1 MQQIRN
7 ILKKTLYVLDRPQK
21 TLCLFVF
28 FLTCIGAAFECLGV
42 SAIIP
47 LVSAVQ
53 DPALI
58 MNSAFFQS
66 HPTLAELTYNE
77 VIGGI
82 GAGIILLY
90 LIKNLYFIFMSWVR
104 VKFSGKIGREISVKM
119 FASYLSR
126 GYEFFLNINY
136 GQFCRGVSGD
146 AASVSSVIFSIFALV
161 SEALTIACI
170 CIFMFLTDWTIA
182 LVVLVLAIICVLL
195 IFFLFRRKMFAAGLK
210 SRKYSIKIDQ
220 ALAQS
225 FLGVKDVLLL
235 RKQRHFIGEYEK
247 NRIEVQKL
255 ECKQTVARESPS
267 YIIEGICVSG
277 LMLAVCIRIIIRG
290 TDPRFI
296 SVLAAFAVGA
306 FRVLPSLG
314 RISSSL
320 NTLTGLLPS
329 IDALYEHVL
338 QREAY
343 EKEHPEASFV
353 SSAPKLKWGIIS
365 KEAQYGDEDY
375 IAHGET
381 SCTQYED
388 KFKDSLELRNISFQY
403 SAELGYVLKNVNLTI
418 KKGQSIALIGAS
430 GAGKSTLADILLGLL
445 IPQEGGIYMDGTKIT
460 DIPELWAETIGYVP
474 QSVFLAD
481 ISIKENVAFGESAEQ
496 IDDDRVRE
504 ALERAELK
512 EFIDSLP
519 EGMETSVGDR
529 GVRLSGGQRQRI
541 AIARA
546 LYHRP
551 EILVLDE
558 ATSALD
564 NDTEAAIMS
573 AIDSL
578 QGEVTMIIVA
588 HRLTTVRN
596 CDIIYEVNDTGIKVR
611 DKKEVLSGIK

>member
-1 MQQIRN
+1 MQQIKAIFN
-7 ILKKTLYVLDRPQK
+7 KTLYVLDKPQK
-21 TLCLFVF
+21 ILCIFVF
-28 FLTCIGAAFECLGV
+28 FLTCIGAVFECLGIT
-42 SAIIP
+42 AIIP
-47 LVSAVQ
+47 LVSAIQ
-53 DPALI
+53 DPGLI
-58 MNSAFFQS
+58 MNSDYFRNHS
-66 HPTLAELTYNE
+66 WLLTLTYNE
-77 VIGGI
+77 VIGII
-82 GAGIILLY
+82 GGGVVLLY
-90 LIKNLYFIFMSWVR
+90 LFKNLYFIFLSWVR
-104 VKFSGKIGREISVKM
+104 VKFSEKIGREISVKM

-136 GQFCRGVSGD
+136 GQFCRGVAGD
-146 AASVSSVIFSIFALV
+146 TAAVSSVIFSLFALV
-161 SEALTIACI
+161 AEILTISCI
-170 CIFMFLTDWTIA
+170 CIFLLIADWTIA
-182 LVVLVLAIICVLL
+182 VVVLALAIICVLL
-195 IFFLFRRKMFAAGLK
+195 IFFLFRRKMFEAGTK
-210 SRKYSIKIDQ
+210 SRKFSIKIDQ

-247 NRIEVQKL
+247 NKIEVQKL
-255 ECKQTVARESPS
+255 ECRQTVARESPA

-277 LMLAVCIRIIIRG
+277 LMLAVCIRIIIKG
-290 TDPRFI
+290 TDPQFV

-320 NTLTGLLPS
+320 NTLTGLIPS
-329 IDALYEHVL
+329 INALYEHIL
-338 QREAY
+338 EREAY

-353 SSAPKLKWGIIS
+353 SGERKLKWGLIS
-365 KEAQYGDEDY
+365 REAQYSDAD
-375 IAHGET
+375 I
-381 SCTQYED
+381 SYEEKEPYAPGCD
-388 KFKDSLELRNISFQY
+388 KFKNALELRDISFCY
-403 SAELGYVLKNVNLTI
+403 SAELGYVLKNVNLKI
-418 KKGQSIALIGAS
+418 NKGQAVALIGAS
-430 GAGKSTLADILLGLL
+430 GAGKSTLADVLLGLL
-445 IPQEGGIYMDGTKIT
+445 IPQEGGIYMDGVRIT
-460 DIPELWAETIGYVP
+460 DIPEKWAETIGYVP

-481 ISIKENVAFGESAEQ
+481 ISIKENVAFGESEEK

-512 EFIDSLP
+512 EFVDSLP
-519 EGMETSVGDR
+519 EGMETFVGDR

-578 QGEVTMIIVA
+578 QGEVTMVIVA

-596 CDIIYEVNDTGIKVR
+596 CDVIYEVNDTGIRVR
-611 DKKEVLSGIK
+611 DKQEVLGGIK

>member
-1 MQQIRN
+1 MQQIKN
-7 ILKKTLYVLDRPQK
+7 ILKRTLYVLDKPQK
-21 TLCLFVF
+21 ILCIFVF
-28 FLTCIGAAFECLGV
+28 LLTCIGAAFECLGV

-58 MNSAFFQS
+58 MNSAFFKS
-66 HPTLAELTYNE
+66 HPSLSALTYNE
-77 VIGGI
+77 VIGII
-82 GAGIILLY
+82 GAGVILLY
-90 LIKNLYFIFMSWVR
+90 IAKNLYFIFMSWIR
-104 VKFSGKIGREISVKM
+104 VKFSGKIGREISVKL

-136 GQFCRGVSGD
+136 GQFCRGVVGD
-146 AASVSSVIFSIFALV
+146 TSAVSSVIFSIFSLV
-161 SEALTIACI
+161 AEILTIACI
-170 CIFMFLTDWTIA
+170 CIFMFFADWSIA
-182 LVVLVLAIICVLL
+182 LVVLVLAIVCVLL
-195 IFFLFRRKMFAAGLK
+195 IFFLFRKKMFEAGVEA
-210 SRKYSIKIDQ
+210 RKYSIKIDQ

-235 RKQRHFIGEYEK
+235 RKQKHFIGEYERNK
-247 NRIEVQKL
+247 IEVQKL
-255 ECKQTVARESPS
+255 ECKQTVAKESPS

-277 LMLAVCIRIIIRG
+277 LMLAVCVRIILKG
-290 TDPRFI
+290 TDPHFI
-296 SVLAAFAVGA
+296 AVLAAFAVGA

-314 RISSSL
+314 RISSAL

-343 EKEHPEASFV
+343 VREHPEASFI
-353 SSAPKLKWGIIS
+353 AADKKLKWEIIS
-365 KEAQYGDEDY
+365 KDAQYSNDDTL
-375 IAHGET
+375 GEGRE
-381 SCTQYED
+381 YAPNED
-388 KFKDSLELRNISFQY
+388 KFHTSLELRNISFRY
-403 SAELGYVLKNVNLTI
+403 SEELGYVLRNVNLTI
-418 KKGQSIALIGAS
+418 KKGQAIALIGTS

-445 IPQEGGIYMDGTKIT
+445 IPQEGGVYMDGDKIT
-460 DIPELWAETIGYVP
+460 DIPERWAATIGYVP

-481 ISIKENVAFGESAEQ
+481 ISIRENVAFGERVEN

-512 EFIDSLP
+512 EFIDTLP
-519 EGMETSVGDR
+519 DGMETAVGDR

-564 NDTEAAIMS
+564 NETETAIMS

-578 QGEVTMIIVA
+578 QGQVTMIIVA
-588 HRLTTVRN
+588 HRLTTVKN
-596 CDIIYEVNDTGIKVR
+596 CDVIYEVNQTGLHIR
-611 DKKEVLSGIK
+611 DKNEVLSEV

>member
-1 MQQIRN
+1 MQQIKN
-7 ILKKTLYVLDRPQK
+7 ILKRTLYVLDKPQK
-21 TLCLFVF
+21 ILCIFVF
-28 FLTCIGAAFECLGV
+28 LLTCIGAAFECLGV

-58 MNSAFFQS
+58 MNSAFFKS
-66 HPTLAELTYNE
+66 HPSLSALTYNE
-77 VIGGI
+77 VIGII
-82 GAGIILLY
+82 GTGVILLY
-90 LIKNLYFIFMSWVR
+90 IAKNLYFIFMSWIR
-104 VKFSGKIGREISVKM
+104 VKFSGKIGREISVKL

-136 GQFCRGVSGD
+136 GQFCRGVVGD
-146 AASVSSVIFSIFALV
+146 TSAVSSVIFSIFSLV
-161 SEALTIACI
+161 AEILTIACI
-170 CIFMFLTDWTIA
+170 CIFMFFADWSIA
-182 LVVLVLAIICVLL
+182 LVVLVLAIVCVLL
-195 IFFLFRRKMFAAGLK
+195 IFFLFRKKMFEAGVEA
-210 SRKYSIKIDQ
+210 RKYSIKIDQ

-235 RKQRHFIGEYEK
+235 RKQKHFIGEYERNK
-247 NRIEVQKL
+247 IEVQKL
-255 ECKQTVARESPS
+255 ECKQTVAKESPS

-277 LMLAVCIRIIIRG
+277 LMLAVCVRIILKG
-290 TDPRFI
+290 TDPHFI
-296 SVLAAFAVGA
+296 AVLAAFAVGA

-314 RISSSL
+314 RISSAL

-343 EKEHPEASFV
+343 VREHPEASFI
-353 SSAPKLKWGIIS
+353 AADKKLKWEIIS
-365 KEAQYGDEDY
+365 KDAQYSNDDTL
-375 IAHGET
+375 GEGRE
-381 SCTQYED
+381 YAPNED
-388 KFKDSLELRNISFQY
+388 KFHTSLELRNISFRY
-403 SAELGYVLKNVNLTI
+403 SEELGYVLRNVNLTI
-418 KKGQSIALIGAS
+418 KKGQAIALIGTS

-445 IPQEGGIYMDGTKIT
+445 IPQEGGVYMDGDKIT
-460 DIPELWAETIGYVP
+460 DIPERWAATIGYVP

-481 ISIKENVAFGESAEQ
+481 ISIRENVAFGERVEN

-512 EFIDSLP
+512 EFIDTLP
-519 EGMETSVGDR
+519 DGMETAVGDR

-564 NDTEAAIMS
+564 NETETAIMS

-578 QGEVTMIIVA
+578 QGQVTMIIVA
-588 HRLTTVRN
+588 HRLTTVKN
-596 CDIIYEVNDTGIKVR
+596 CDVIYEVNQTGLHIR
-611 DKKEVLSGIK
+611 DKNEVLSGV

>member
-1 MQQIRN
+1 MRQIRL
-7 ILKKTLYVLDRPQK
+7 ILSKTLYVLDKPQK
-21 TLCLFVF
+21 ILCVFVF
-28 FLTCIGAAFECLGV
+28 LLTCIGAAFECLGV

-53 DPALI
+53 DPGLI
-58 MNSAFFQS
+58 MDSAFFKS
-66 HPTLAELTYNE
+66 HPSLSSLTYNE
-77 VIGGI
+77 VIGII

-90 LIKNLYFIFMSWVR
+90 IAKNLYFIFMSWIR

-136 GQFCRGVSGD
+136 GQFCRGVVGD
-146 AASVSSVIFSIFALV
+146 TSAVSSVIFSIFSLV
-161 SEALTIACI
+161 AEILTIVCI
-170 CIFMFLTDWTIA
+170 CIFMFFADWSIA
-182 LVVLVLAIICVLL
+182 LVVLVLAIVCVLL
-195 IFFLFRRKMFAAGLK
+195 IFFLFRKKMFEAGVEA
-210 SRKYSIKIDQ
+210 RKYSIKIDQ

-235 RKQRHFIGEYEK
+235 RKQKHFIGEYERNK
-247 NRIEVQKL
+247 IEVQKL
-255 ECKQTVARESPS
+255 ECKQTVAKESPA

-277 LMLAVCIRIIIRG
+277 LMMAVCVRIIFRG
-290 TDPRFI
+290 TDPHFI
-296 SVLAAFAVGA
+296 AVLAAFAVGA

-314 RISSSL
+314 RISSAL

-329 IDALYEHVL
+329 IDALCEHVL

-343 EKEHPEASFV
+343 VREHPEASFV
-353 SSAPKLKWGIIS
+353 AADKKLKWGLIS
-365 KEAQYGDEDY
+365 RDAQYSNNDALREERKY
-375 IAHGET
+375 T
-381 SCTQYED
+381 PNED
-388 KFKDSLELRNISFQY
+388 KFHASLELRNISFRY
-403 SAELGYVLKNVNLTI
+403 SEELGYVLRNVNLTI
-418 KKGQSIALIGAS
+418 KKGQAIALIGTS

-445 IPQEGGIYMDGTKIT
+445 IPQEGGVYMDGDKIT
-460 DIPELWAETIGYVP
+460 DIPERWAATIGYVP

-481 ISIKENVAFGESAEQ
+481 ISIRENVAFGERVEN

-512 EFIDSLP
+512 EFIDTLP
-519 EGMETSVGDR
+519 EGMETAVGDR

-564 NDTEAAIMS
+564 NETETAIMS

-578 QGEVTMIIVA
+578 QGQVTMIIVA

-596 CDIIYEVNDTGIKVR
+596 CDVIYEVNQTGLHIR
-611 DKKEVLSGIK
+611 DKNEVLSEV

>member
-21 TLCLFVF
+21 ILCVFVF

-42 SAIIP
+42 STIIP
-47 LVSAVQ
+47 LVTAIQ
-53 DPALI
+53 DPGLI
-58 MNSAFFQS
+58 MDSTFFKA
-66 HPTLAELTYNE
+66 HPSLSRLTYNE
-77 VIGGI
+77 VIGII
-82 GAGIILLY
+82 GGGVILLY
-90 LIKNLYFIFMSWVR
+90 VIKNLYFIFMSWVR

-161 SEALTIACI
+161 SDTLTIACI

-182 LVVLVLAIICVLL
+182 LVVLVLAIVCVLL

-290 TDPRFI
+290 TDPHFI

-365 KEAQYGDEDY
+365 KEAQYGDENY
-375 IAHGET
+375 IPHGEA
-381 SCTQYED
+381 SCMQYED
-388 KFKDSLELRNISFQY
+388 KFKDSLELKNISFQY

-481 ISIKENVAFGESAEQ
+481 ISIRENVAFGENAEQ

-512 EFIDSLP
+512 AFIDSLP

-564 NDTEAAIMS
+564 SDTEAAIMS

-588 HRLTTVRN
+588 HRLTTVKN
-596 CDIIYEVNDTGIKVR
+596 CDIIYEVNDTEIKVR

>member
-1 MQQIRN
+1 MKQIKV
-7 ILKKTLYVLDRPQK
+7 ILEKTLYVLNRPQK
-21 TLCLFVF
+21 ILCICVF
-28 FLTCIGAAFECLGV
+28 FMTCVGAMFECLGV

-47 LVSAVQ
+47 LVSAIQ
-53 DPALI
+53 DPGLI
-58 MNSAFFQS
+58 MDSDFFRS
-66 HPTLAELTYNE
+66 HSFLSSLTYNE
-77 VIGGI
+77 VIGII
-82 GAGIILLY
+82 GGGVILLY
-90 LIKNLYFIFMSWVR
+90 LIKNLYFICMSWIR

-136 GQFCRGVSGD
+136 GQFCRGVAGD
-146 AASVSSVIFSIFALV
+146 TAAVSSVIFSLFALV
-161 SEALTIACI
+161 AETLTISCI
-170 CIFMFLTDWTIA
+170 CIFLFLTDWTIA
-182 LVVLVLAIICVLL
+182 LVVLALAIVCVLL
-195 IFFLFRRKMFAAGLK
+195 IFFLFRRKMFEAGTK
-210 SRKYSIKIDQ
+210 ARKFSIKIDQ

-247 NRIEVQKL
+247 NKIEVQKL
-255 ECKQTVARESPS
+255 ECRQTVARESPA
-267 YIIEGICVSG
+267 YIIEGICVAG
-277 LMLAVCIRIIIRG
+277 LMLAVCVRIILKG
-290 TDPRFI
+290 TDPQFVA
-296 SVLAAFAVGA
+296 VLAAFAVGA

-329 IDALYEHVL
+329 IDALYEHIL

-343 EKEHPEASFV
+343 AKEHPEASFV
-353 SSAPKLKWGIIS
+353 VNEKNLKWGLIS
-365 KEAQYGDEDY
+365 TEAQYSDVDNPQEERKTVVSNG
-375 IAHGET
+375 
-381 SCTQYED
+381 D
-388 KFKDSLELRNISFQY
+388 KFKNTLELRNISFRY

-418 KKGQSIALIGAS
+418 KKGQSIALIGSS
-430 GAGKSTLADILLGLL
+430 GAGKSTLADVLLGLL
-445 IPQEGGIYMDGTKIT
+445 IPQEGGIYMDGDKIT
-460 DIPELWAETIGYVP
+460 DIPERWSETIGYVP

-481 ISIKENVAFGESAEQ
+481 ISIKENVAFGESVEK

-512 EFIDSLP
+512 EFVDSLP

-564 NDTEAAIMS
+564 SDTEAAIMS

-578 QGEVTMIIVA
+578 QGEVTMVIVA
-588 HRLTTVRN
+588 HRLTTVKN
-596 CDIIYEVNDTGIKVR
+596 CDVIYEVNDTGIKVR

>member
-1 MQQIRN
+1 MQQINN
-7 ILKKTLYVLDRPQK
+7 ILKKTLYVLDKPQK
-21 TLCLFVF
+21 ILCVFVF
-28 FLTCIGAAFECLGV
+28 LLTCIGAAFECLGV

-53 DPALI
+53 DPGLI
-58 MNSAFFQS
+58 MDSAFFKS
-66 HPTLAELTYNE
+66 HPSLLSLTYNQ
-77 VIGGI
+77 VIGII
-82 GAGIILLY
+82 GAGVILLY
-90 LIKNLYFIFMSWVR
+90 IAKNLYFIFMSWIR

-136 GQFCRGVSGD
+136 GQFCRGVVGD
-146 AASVSSVIFSIFALV
+146 ASAVSSVIFSIFSLV
-161 SEALTIACI
+161 SEILTIACI
-170 CIFMFLTDWTIA
+170 CIFMLFADWSIA
-182 LVVLVLAIICVLL
+182 LVVLILAIICVLL
-195 IFFLFRRKMFAAGLK
+195 IFFLFRKKMFEVGVE

-235 RKQRHFIGEYEK
+235 RKQKHFIGEYERNK
-247 NRIEVQKL
+247 IEVQKL
-255 ECKQTVARESPS
+255 ECKQTVAKESPA

-277 LMLAVCIRIIIRG
+277 LMLAVCVRIILRG
-290 TDPRFI
+290 TDPHFI
-296 SVLAAFAVGA
+296 AVLAAFAVGA

-314 RISSSL
+314 RISSAL

-338 QREAY
+338 QREEY
-343 EKEHPEASFV
+343 VREHPEASFIV
-353 SSAPKLKWGIIS
+353 ADKKLKWGLIS
-365 KEAQYGDEDY
+365 RGAQYSNDDAFREEGK
-375 IAHGET
+375 HVPN
-381 SCTQYED
+381 ED
-388 KFKDSLELRNISFQY
+388 KFHTSLELRNISFKY
-403 SAELGYVLKNVNLTI
+403 SEELGYVLRNVNLTI
-418 KKGQSIALIGAS
+418 KKGQAIALIGTS

-445 IPQEGGIYMDGTKIT
+445 IPQEGGVYMDGDKIT
-460 DIPELWAETIGYVP
+460 NIPERWAATIGYVP

-481 ISIKENVAFGESAEQ
+481 ISIRENVAFGERVEN

-519 EGMETSVGDR
+519 EGMETAVGDR

-564 NDTEAAIMS
+564 NETETAIMS

-578 QGEVTMIIVA
+578 QGQVTMIIVA

-596 CDIIYEVNDTGIKVR
+596 CDVIYEVNQTGLTVR
-611 DKKEVLSGIK
+611 DKNEVLNGV

>member
-1 MQQIRN
+1 MRQIRL
-7 ILKKTLYVLDRPQK
+7 ILSKTLYVLDKPQK
-21 TLCLFVF
+21 ILCVFVF
-28 FLTCIGAAFECLGV
+28 MLTCIGAAFECLGV

-58 MNSAFFQS
+58 MDSVFFKS
-66 HPTLAELTYNE
+66 HPSLSSLTYNE
-77 VIGGI
+77 VIGII
-82 GAGIILLY
+82 GAGVILLY
-90 LIKNLYFIFMSWVR
+90 IAKNLYFIFMSWIR

-136 GQFCRGVSGD
+136 GQFCRGVVGD
-146 AASVSSVIFSIFALV
+146 TSAVSSVIFSIFSLV
-161 SEALTIACI
+161 AEILTIACI
-170 CIFMFLTDWTIA
+170 CIFMFFADWSIA
-182 LVVLVLAIICVLL
+182 LVVLVLAVVCVLL
-195 IFFLFRRKMFAAGLK
+195 IFFLFRKKMFEAGVEA
-210 SRKYSIKIDQ
+210 RKYSIKIDQ

-235 RKQRHFIGEYEK
+235 RKQKHFIGEYERNK
-247 NRIEVQKL
+247 IEVQKL

-277 LMLAVCIRIIIRG
+277 LMLAVCVRIILRG
-290 TDPRFI
+290 TDPHFI
-296 SVLAAFAVGA
+296 AVLAAFAVGA

-314 RISSSL
+314 RISSAL

-343 EKEHPEASFV
+343 VREHPEASFV
-353 SSAPKLKWGIIS
+353 AADKKLKWGLIS
-365 KEAQYGDEDY
+365 RDAQYSNDDALREERKY
-375 IAHGET
+375 APN
-381 SCTQYED
+381 ED
-388 KFKDSLELRNISFQY
+388 KFHTSLELRNISFRY
-403 SAELGYVLKNVNLTI
+403 SEELGYVLKNVNLTI
-418 KKGQSIALIGAS
+418 KKGQAIALIGTS

-445 IPQEGGIYMDGTKIT
+445 IPQEGGVYMDGDKIT
-460 DIPELWAETIGYVP
+460 DIPERWAATIGYVP

-481 ISIKENVAFGESAEQ
+481 ISIRENVAFGERVEN

-512 EFIDSLP
+512 EFIDTLP
-519 EGMETSVGDR
+519 EGMETAVGDR

-564 NDTEAAIMS
+564 NETETAIMS

-578 QGEVTMIIVA
+578 QGQVTMIIVA

-596 CDIIYEVNDTGIKVR
+596 CDVIYEVNQTGLTVR
-611 DKKEVLSGIK
+611 DKNEVLNGV

>member
-1 MQQIRN
+1 MQQIKN
-7 ILKKTLYVLDRPQK
+7 ILKRTLYVLDKPQK
-21 TLCLFVF
+21 ILCIFVF
-28 FLTCIGAAFECLGV
+28 LLTCIGAAFECLGV

-58 MNSAFFQS
+58 MNSAFFKS
-66 HPTLAELTYNE
+66 HPSLSALTYNE
-77 VIGGI
+77 VIGII
-82 GAGIILLY
+82 GAGVILLY
-90 LIKNLYFIFMSWVR
+90 IAKNLYFIFMSWIR

-136 GQFCRGVSGD
+136 GQFCRGVVGD
-146 AASVSSVIFSIFALV
+146 TSAVSSVIFSIFSLV
-161 SEALTIACI
+161 AEILTIACI
-170 CIFMFLTDWTIA
+170 CIFMFFADWSIA
-182 LVVLVLAIICVLL
+182 LVVLVLAIVCVLL
-195 IFFLFRRKMFAAGLK
+195 IFFLFRKKMFEAGVEA
-210 SRKYSIKIDQ
+210 RKYSIKIDQ

-235 RKQRHFIGEYEK
+235 RKQKHFIGEYERNK
-247 NRIEVQKL
+247 IEVQKL
-255 ECKQTVARESPS
+255 ECKQTVAKESPA

-277 LMLAVCIRIIIRG
+277 LMMAVCVRIIFRG
-290 TDPRFI
+290 TDPHFI
-296 SVLAAFAVGA
+296 AVLAAFAVGA

-314 RISSSL
+314 RISSAL

-329 IDALYEHVL
+329 IDALCEHVL

-343 EKEHPEASFV
+343 VREHPEASFV
-353 SSAPKLKWGIIS
+353 AADKKLKWGLIS
-365 KEAQYGDEDY
+365 RDAQYSNNDALREERKY
-375 IAHGET
+375 T
-381 SCTQYED
+381 PNED
-388 KFKDSLELRNISFQY
+388 KFHASLELRNISFRY
-403 SAELGYVLKNVNLTI
+403 SEELGYVLRNVNLTI
-418 KKGQSIALIGAS
+418 KKGQAIALIGTS

-445 IPQEGGIYMDGTKIT
+445 IPQEGGVYMDGDKIT
-460 DIPELWAETIGYVP
+460 DIPERWAATIGYVP

-481 ISIKENVAFGESAEQ
+481 ISIRENVAFGERVEN

-512 EFIDSLP
+512 EFIDTLP
-519 EGMETSVGDR
+519 EGMETAVGDR

-564 NDTEAAIMS
+564 NETETAIMS

-578 QGEVTMIIVA
+578 QGQVTMIIVA

-596 CDIIYEVNDTGIKVR
+596 CDVIYEVNQTGLHIR
-611 DKKEVLSGIK
+611 DKNEVLSEV

>member
-1 MQQIRN
+1 MQQIKN
-7 ILKKTLYVLDRPQK
+7 ILKRTLYVLDKPQK
-21 TLCLFVF
+21 ILSIFVF
-28 FLTCIGAAFECLGV
+28 LLTCIGAAFECLGV

-58 MNSAFFQS
+58 MNSAFFKS
-66 HPTLAELTYNE
+66 HPSLSALTYNE
-77 VIGGI
+77 VIGII
-82 GAGIILLY
+82 GAGVILLY
-90 LIKNLYFIFMSWVR
+90 IAKNLYFIFMSWIR
-104 VKFSGKIGREISVKM
+104 VKFSGKIGREISVKL

-136 GQFCRGVSGD
+136 GQFCRGVVGD
-146 AASVSSVIFSIFALV
+146 TSAVSSVIFSIFSLV
-161 SEALTIACI
+161 AEILTIACI
-170 CIFMFLTDWTIA
+170 CIFMFFADWSIA
-182 LVVLVLAIICVLL
+182 LVVLVLAIVCVLL
-195 IFFLFRRKMFAAGLK
+195 IFFLFRKKMFEAGVEA
-210 SRKYSIKIDQ
+210 RKYSIKIDQ

-235 RKQRHFIGEYEK
+235 RKQKHFIGEYERNK
-247 NRIEVQKL
+247 IEVQKL
-255 ECKQTVARESPS
+255 ECKQTVAKESPS

-277 LMLAVCIRIIIRG
+277 LMLAVCVRIILKG
-290 TDPRFI
+290 TDPHFI
-296 SVLAAFAVGA
+296 AVLAAFAVGA

-314 RISSSL
+314 RISSAL

-343 EKEHPEASFV
+343 VREHPEASFI
-353 SSAPKLKWGIIS
+353 AADKKLKWEIIS
-365 KEAQYGDEDY
+365 KDAQYSNDDTL
-375 IAHGET
+375 GEGRE
-381 SCTQYED
+381 YAPNED
-388 KFKDSLELRNISFQY
+388 KFHTSLELRNISFRY
-403 SAELGYVLKNVNLTI
+403 SEELGYVLRNVNLTI
-418 KKGQSIALIGAS
+418 KKGQAIALIGTS

-445 IPQEGGIYMDGTKIT
+445 IPQEGGVYMDGDKIT
-460 DIPELWAETIGYVP
+460 DIPERWAATIGYVP

-481 ISIKENVAFGESAEQ
+481 ISIRENVAFGERVEN

-512 EFIDSLP
+512 EFIDTLP
-519 EGMETSVGDR
+519 DGMETAVGDR

-564 NDTEAAIMS
+564 NETETAIMS

-578 QGEVTMIIVA
+578 QGQVTMIIVA
-588 HRLTTVRN
+588 HRLTTVKN
-596 CDIIYEVNDTGIKVR
+596 CDVIYEVNQTGLHIR
-611 DKKEVLSGIK
+611 DKNEVLSGV

>member
-1 MQQIRN
+1 MQQIKN
-7 ILKKTLYVLDRPQK
+7 ILKRTLYVLDKPQK
-21 TLCLFVF
+21 ILCIFVF
-28 FLTCIGAAFECLGV
+28 LLTCTGAAFECLGV

-47 LVSAVQ
+47 IVSAVQ

-58 MNSAFFQS
+58 MNSAFFKS
-66 HPTLAELTYNE
+66 HPSLSALTYNE
-77 VIGGI
+77 VIGII
-82 GAGIILLY
+82 GAGVILLY
-90 LIKNLYFIFMSWVR
+90 IAKNLYFIFMSWIR
-104 VKFSGKIGREISVKM
+104 VKFSGKIGREISVKL

-136 GQFCRGVSGD
+136 GQFCRGVVGD
-146 AASVSSVIFSIFALV
+146 TSAVSSVIFSIFSLV
-161 SEALTIACI
+161 AEILTIACI
-170 CIFMFLTDWTIA
+170 CIFMFFADWSIA
-182 LVVLVLAIICVLL
+182 LVVLVLAIVCVLL
-195 IFFLFRRKMFAAGLK
+195 IFFLFRKKMFEAGVEA
-210 SRKYSIKIDQ
+210 RKYSIKIDQ

-235 RKQRHFIGEYEK
+235 RKQKHFIGEYERNK
-247 NRIEVQKL
+247 IEVQKL
-255 ECKQTVARESPS
+255 ECKQTVAKESPS

-277 LMLAVCIRIIIRG
+277 LMLAVCVRIILKG
-290 TDPRFI
+290 TDPHFI
-296 SVLAAFAVGA
+296 AVLAAFAVGA

-314 RISSSL
+314 RISSAL

-343 EKEHPEASFV
+343 VREHPEASFI
-353 SSAPKLKWGIIS
+353 AADKKLKWEIIS
-365 KEAQYGDEDY
+365 KDAQYSNDDTL
-375 IAHGET
+375 GEGRE
-381 SCTQYED
+381 YAPNED
-388 KFKDSLELRNISFQY
+388 KFHTSLELRNISFRY
-403 SAELGYVLKNVNLTI
+403 SEELGYVLRNVNLTI
-418 KKGQSIALIGAS
+418 KKGQAIALIGTS

-445 IPQEGGIYMDGTKIT
+445 IPQEGGVYMDGDKIT
-460 DIPELWAETIGYVP
+460 DIPERWAATIGYVP

-481 ISIKENVAFGESAEQ
+481 ISIRENVAFGERVEN

-512 EFIDSLP
+512 EFIDTLP
-519 EGMETSVGDR
+519 DGMETAVGDR

-564 NDTEAAIMS
+564 NETETAIMS

-578 QGEVTMIIVA
+578 QGQVTMIIVA
-588 HRLTTVRN
+588 HRLTTVKN
-596 CDIIYEVNDTGIKVR
+596 CDVIYEVNQTGLHIR
-611 DKKEVLSGIK
+611 DKNEVLSGV

>member
-1 MQQIRN
+1 MQQIKN
-7 ILKKTLYVLDRPQK
+7 ILKRTLYVLDKPQK
-21 TLCLFVF
+21 ILCIFVF
-28 FLTCIGAAFECLGV
+28 LLTCIGAAFECLGV

-58 MNSAFFQS
+58 MNSAFFKS
-66 HPTLAELTYNE
+66 HPSLSALTYNE
-77 VIGGI
+77 VIGII
-82 GAGIILLY
+82 GAGVILLY
-90 LIKNLYFIFMSWVR
+90 IAKNLYFIFMSWIR
-104 VKFSGKIGREISVKM
+104 VKFSGKIGREISVKL

-136 GQFCRGVSGD
+136 GQFCRGVVGD
-146 AASVSSVIFSIFALV
+146 TSAVSSVIFSILSLV
-161 SEALTIACI
+161 AEILTIACI
-170 CIFMFLTDWTIA
+170 CIFMFFADWSIA
-182 LVVLVLAIICVLL
+182 LVVLVLAIVCVLL
-195 IFFLFRRKMFAAGLK
+195 IFFLFRKKMFEAGVEA
-210 SRKYSIKIDQ
+210 RKYSIKIDQ

-235 RKQRHFIGEYEK
+235 RKQKHFIGEYERNK
-247 NRIEVQKL
+247 IEVQKL
-255 ECKQTVARESPS
+255 ECKQTVAKESPS

-277 LMLAVCIRIIIRG
+277 LMLAVCVRIILKG
-290 TDPRFI
+290 TDPHFI
-296 SVLAAFAVGA
+296 AVLAAFAVGA

-314 RISSSL
+314 RISSAL

-343 EKEHPEASFV
+343 VREHPEASFI
-353 SSAPKLKWGIIS
+353 AADKKLKWEIIS
-365 KEAQYGDEDY
+365 KDAQYSNDDTL
-375 IAHGET
+375 GEGRE
-381 SCTQYED
+381 YAPNED
-388 KFKDSLELRNISFQY
+388 KFHTSLELRNISFRY
-403 SAELGYVLKNVNLTI
+403 SEELGYVLRNVNLTI
-418 KKGQSIALIGAS
+418 KKGQAIALIGTS

-445 IPQEGGIYMDGTKIT
+445 IPQEGGVYMDGDKIT
-460 DIPELWAETIGYVP
+460 DIPERWAATIGYVP

-481 ISIKENVAFGESAEQ
+481 ISIRENVAFGERVEN

-512 EFIDSLP
+512 EFIDTLP
-519 EGMETSVGDR
+519 DGMETAVGDR

-564 NDTEAAIMS
+564 NETETAIMS

-578 QGEVTMIIVA
+578 QGQVTMIIVA
-588 HRLTTVRN
+588 HRLTTVKN
-596 CDIIYEVNDTGIKVR
+596 CDVIYEVNQTGLHIR
-611 DKKEVLSGIK
+611 DKNEVLSGV

>member
-1 MQQIRN
+1 MQQIKN
-7 ILKKTLYVLDRPQK
+7 ILKRTLYVLDKPQK
-21 TLCLFVF
+21 ILCIFVF
-28 FLTCIGAAFECLGV
+28 LLTCIGAAFECLGV

-58 MNSAFFQS
+58 MNSAFFKS
-66 HPTLAELTYNE
+66 HPSLSALTYNE
-77 VIGGI
+77 VIGII
-82 GAGIILLY
+82 GAGVILLY
-90 LIKNLYFIFMSWVR
+90 IAKNLYFIFMSWIR
-104 VKFSGKIGREISVKM
+104 VKFSGKIGREISVKL

-136 GQFCRGVSGD
+136 GQFCRGVVGD
-146 AASVSSVIFSIFALV
+146 TSAVSSVIFSIFSLV
-161 SEALTIACI
+161 AEILTIACI
-170 CIFMFLTDWTIA
+170 CIFMFFADWSIA
-182 LVVLVLAIICVLL
+182 LVVLVLAIVCVLL
-195 IFFLFRRKMFAAGLK
+195 IFFLFRKKMFEAGVEA
-210 SRKYSIKIDQ
+210 RKYSIKIDQ

-235 RKQRHFIGEYEK
+235 RKQKHFIGEYERNK
-247 NRIEVQKL
+247 IEVQKL
-255 ECKQTVARESPS
+255 ECKQTVAKESPS

-277 LMLAVCIRIIIRG
+277 LMLAVCVRIILKG
-290 TDPRFI
+290 TDPHFI
-296 SVLAAFAVGA
+296 AVLAAFAVGA

-314 RISSSL
+314 RISSAL

-343 EKEHPEASFV
+343 VREHPEASFI
-353 SSAPKLKWGIIS
+353 AADKKLKWEIIS
-365 KEAQYGDEDY
+365 KDAQYSNDDTL
-375 IAHGET
+375 GEGRE
-381 SCTQYED
+381 YAPNED
-388 KFKDSLELRNISFQY
+388 KFHASLELRNISFRY
-403 SAELGYVLKNVNLTI
+403 SEELGYVLRNVNLTI
-418 KKGQSIALIGAS
+418 KKGQAIALIGTS

-445 IPQEGGIYMDGTKIT
+445 IPQEGGVYMDGDKIT
-460 DIPELWAETIGYVP
+460 DIPERWAATIGYVP

-481 ISIKENVAFGESAEQ
+481 ISIRENVAFGERVEN

-512 EFIDSLP
+512 EFIDTLP
-519 EGMETSVGDR
+519 EGMETAVGDR

-564 NDTEAAIMS
+564 NETETAIMS

-578 QGEVTMIIVA
+578 QGQVTMIIVA

-596 CDIIYEVNDTGIKVR
+596 CDVIYEVNQTGLHIR
-611 DKKEVLSGIK
+611 DKNEVLSEV

>member
-1 MQQIRN
+1 MQQIKN
-7 ILKKTLYVLDRPQK
+7 ILKRTLYVLDKPQK
-21 TLCLFVF
+21 ILCIFVF
-28 FLTCIGAAFECLGV
+28 LLTCIGAAFECLGV

-58 MNSAFFQS
+58 MNSAFFKS
-66 HPTLAELTYNE
+66 HPSLSALTYNE
-77 VIGGI
+77 VIGII
-82 GAGIILLY
+82 GAGVILLY
-90 LIKNLYFIFMSWVR
+90 IAKNLYFIFMSWIR
-104 VKFSGKIGREISVKM
+104 VKFSGKIGREISVKL

-136 GQFCRGVSGD
+136 GQFCRGVVGD
-146 AASVSSVIFSIFALV
+146 TSAVSSVIFSIFSLV
-161 SEALTIACI
+161 AEILTIACI
-170 CIFMFLTDWTIA
+170 CIFMFFADWSIA
-182 LVVLVLAIICVLL
+182 LVVLVLAIVCVLL
-195 IFFLFRRKMFAAGLK
+195 IFFLFRKKMFEAGVEA
-210 SRKYSIKIDQ
+210 RKYSIKIDQ

-235 RKQRHFIGEYEK
+235 RKQKHFIGEYERNK
-247 NRIEVQKL
+247 IEVQKL
-255 ECKQTVARESPS
+255 ECKQTVAKESPS

-277 LMLAVCIRIIIRG
+277 LMLAVCVRIILKG
-290 TDPRFI
+290 TDPHFI
-296 SVLAAFAVGA
+296 AVLAAFAVGA

-314 RISSSL
+314 RISSAL

-329 IDALYEHVL
+329 IDALCEHVL

-343 EKEHPEASFV
+343 VREHPEASFV
-353 SSAPKLKWGIIS
+353 AADKKLKWGLIS
-365 KEAQYGDEDY
+365 RDAQYSNNDALREERKY
-375 IAHGET
+375 T
-381 SCTQYED
+381 PNED
-388 KFKDSLELRNISFQY
+388 KFHASLELRNISFRY
-403 SAELGYVLKNVNLTI
+403 SEELGYVLRNVNLTI
-418 KKGQSIALIGAS
+418 KKGQAIALIGTS

-445 IPQEGGIYMDGTKIT
+445 IPQEGGVYMDGDKIT
-460 DIPELWAETIGYVP
+460 DIPERWAATIGYVP

-481 ISIKENVAFGESAEQ
+481 ISIRENVAFGERVEN

-512 EFIDSLP
+512 EFIDTLP
-519 EGMETSVGDR
+519 EGMETAVGDR

-564 NDTEAAIMS
+564 NETETAIMS

-578 QGEVTMIIVA
+578 QGQVTMIIVA

-596 CDIIYEVNDTGIKVR
+596 CDVIYEVNQTGLHIR
-611 DKKEVLSGIK
+611 DKNEVLSEV

>member
-1 MQQIRN
+1 MQQIKA
-7 ILKKTLYVLDRPQK
+7 ILKKTLYVLDKPQK
-21 TLCLFVF
+21 VLCFFVF
-28 FLTCIGAAFECLGV
+28 ILTCAGAAFECLGV

-47 LVSAVQ
+47 LVSAIQ
-53 DPALI
+53 DPGLI
-58 MNSAFFQS
+58 MDSDFFKN
-66 HPTLAELTYNE
+66 HPSLMALTYNE
-77 VIGGI
+77 VIGII
-82 GAGIILLY
+82 GGGVILLY
-90 LIKNLYFIFMSWVR
+90 VIKNLYFIFMSWIR

-146 AASVSSVIFSIFALV
+146 AAAVSTVIFSLFALV
-161 SEALTIACI
+161 AETLTISCI
-170 CIFMFLTDWTIA
+170 CIFMFFADWTIA
-182 LVVLVLAIICVLL
+182 LVVLALAIVCVLL
-195 IFFLFRRKMFAAGLK
+195 IFFLFRRRMFEAGAK
-210 SRKYSIKIDQ
+210 ARKYSIKIDQ

-255 ECKQTVARESPS
+255 ECRQTVAKESPA

-277 LMLAVCIRIIIRG
+277 LMFAVCARIIIRG
-290 TDPRFI
+290 TDPQFI
-296 SVLAAFAVGA
+296 AVLAAFAVGA

-329 IDALYEHVL
+329 INALYEHML

-343 EKEHPEASFV
+343 AKEHPEASFV
-353 SSAPKLKWGIIS
+353 ASAKKLKWGLIS
-365 KEAQYGDEDY
+365 KEAQYSDIDVSREEKVLT
-375 IAHGET
+375 AQEGE
-381 SCTQYED
+381 
-388 KFKDSLELRNISFQY
+388 KFHNVLELKNISFRY
-403 SAELGYVLKNVNLTI
+403 NAELGYVLKNVNLTI

-445 IPQEGGIYMDGTKIT
+445 IPQEGTIFMDGVKIT
-460 DIPELWAETIGYVP
+460 DIPERWAETIGYVP

-481 ISIKENVAFGESAEQ
+481 ISIKENVAFGESKEQ
-496 IDDDRVRE
+496 IDDDRVKE

-588 HRLTTVRN
+588 HRLTTVKN
-596 CDIIYEVNDTGIKVR
+596 CDVIYEVNDMGIIVR
-611 DKKEVLSGIK
+611 DKKEVLAGIK

>member
-1 MQQIRN
+1 MQQIKN
-7 ILKKTLYVLDRPQK
+7 ILKRTLYVLDKPQK
-21 TLCLFVF
+21 ILCIFVF
-28 FLTCIGAAFECLGV
+28 LLTCIGAAFECLGV

-58 MNSAFFQS
+58 MNSAFFKS
-66 HPTLAELTYNE
+66 HPSLSALTYNE
-77 VIGGI
+77 VIGII
-82 GAGIILLY
+82 GAGVILLY
-90 LIKNLYFIFMSWVR
+90 IAKNLYFIFMSWIR
-104 VKFSGKIGREISVKM
+104 VKFSGKIGREISVKL

-136 GQFCRGVSGD
+136 GQFCRGVVGD
-146 AASVSSVIFSIFALV
+146 TSAVSSVIFSIFSLV
-161 SEALTIACI
+161 AEILTIACI
-170 CIFMFLTDWTIA
+170 CIFMFFADWSIA
-182 LVVLVLAIICVLL
+182 LVVLVLAIVCVLL
-195 IFFLFRRKMFAAGLK
+195 IFFLFRKKMFEAGVEA
-210 SRKYSIKIDQ
+210 RKYSIKIDQ

-235 RKQRHFIGEYEK
+235 RKQKHFIGEYERNK
-247 NRIEVQKL
+247 IEVQKL
-255 ECKQTVARESPS
+255 ECKQTVAKESPS

-277 LMLAVCIRIIIRG
+277 LMFAVCVRIILKG
-290 TDPRFI
+290 TDPHFI
-296 SVLAAFAVGA
+296 AVLAAFAVGA

-314 RISSSL
+314 RISSAL

-343 EKEHPEASFV
+343 VREHPEASFI
-353 SSAPKLKWGIIS
+353 AADKKLKWEIIS
-365 KEAQYGDEDY
+365 KDAQYSNDDTL
-375 IAHGET
+375 GEGRE
-381 SCTQYED
+381 YAPNED
-388 KFKDSLELRNISFQY
+388 KFHTSLELRNISFRY
-403 SAELGYVLKNVNLTI
+403 SEELGYVLRNVNLTI
-418 KKGQSIALIGAS
+418 KKGQAIALIGTS

-445 IPQEGGIYMDGTKIT
+445 IPQEGGVYMDGDKIT
-460 DIPELWAETIGYVP
+460 DIPERWAATIGYVP

-481 ISIKENVAFGESAEQ
+481 ISIRENVAFGERVEN

-512 EFIDSLP
+512 EFIDTLP
-519 EGMETSVGDR
+519 DGMETAVGDR

-564 NDTEAAIMS
+564 NETETAIMS

-578 QGEVTMIIVA
+578 QGQVTMIIVA
-588 HRLTTVRN
+588 HRLTTVKN
-596 CDIIYEVNDTGIKVR
+596 CDVIYEVNQTGLHIR
-611 DKKEVLSGIK
+611 DKNEVLSGV

>member
-1 MQQIRN
+1 MQQIKN
-7 ILKKTLYVLDRPQK
+7 ILKRTLYVLDKPQK
-21 TLCLFVF
+21 ILCIFVF
-28 FLTCIGAAFECLGV
+28 LLTCIGAAFECLGV

-58 MNSAFFQS
+58 MNSAFFKS
-66 HPTLAELTYNE
+66 HPSLSALTYNE
-77 VIGGI
+77 VIGII
-82 GAGIILLY
+82 GAGVILLY
-90 LIKNLYFIFMSWVR
+90 IAKNLYFIFMSWIR
-104 VKFSGKIGREISVKM
+104 VKFSGKIGREISVKL

-136 GQFCRGVSGD
+136 GQFCRGVVGD
-146 AASVSSVIFSIFALV
+146 TSAVSSVIFSIFSLV
-161 SEALTIACI
+161 AEILTIACI
-170 CIFMFLTDWTIA
+170 CIFMFFADWSIA
-182 LVVLVLAIICVLL
+182 LVVLVLAIVCVLL
-195 IFFLFRRKMFAAGLK
+195 IFFLFRKKMFEAGVEA
-210 SRKYSIKIDQ
+210 RKYSIKIDQ

-235 RKQRHFIGEYEK
+235 RKQKHFIGEYERNK
-247 NRIEVQKL
+247 IEVQKL
-255 ECKQTVARESPS
+255 ECKQTVAKESPS

-277 LMLAVCIRIIIRG
+277 LMLAVCVRIILKG
-290 TDPRFI
+290 TDPHFI
-296 SVLAAFAVGA
+296 AVLAAFAVGV

-314 RISSSL
+314 RISSAL

-343 EKEHPEASFV
+343 VREHPEASFI
-353 SSAPKLKWGIIS
+353 AADKKLKWEIIS
-365 KEAQYGDEDY
+365 KDAQYSNDDTL
-375 IAHGET
+375 GEGRE
-381 SCTQYED
+381 YAPNED
-388 KFKDSLELRNISFQY
+388 KFHTSLELRNISFRY
-403 SAELGYVLKNVNLTI
+403 SEELGYVLRNVNLTI
-418 KKGQSIALIGAS
+418 KKGQAIALIGTS

-445 IPQEGGIYMDGTKIT
+445 IPQEGGVYMDGDKIT
-460 DIPELWAETIGYVP
+460 DIPERWAATIGYVP

-481 ISIKENVAFGESAEQ
+481 ISIRENVAFGERVEN

-512 EFIDSLP
+512 EFIDTLP
-519 EGMETSVGDR
+519 DGMETAVGDR

-564 NDTEAAIMS
+564 NETETAIMS

-578 QGEVTMIIVA
+578 QGQVTMIIVA
-588 HRLTTVRN
+588 HRLTTVKN
-596 CDIIYEVNDTGIKVR
+596 CDVIYEVNQTGLHIR
-611 DKKEVLSGIK
+611 DKNEVLSGV

>member
-1 MQQIRN
+1 MKQIKA
-7 ILKKTLYVLDRPQK
+7 ILKKTLYVLDKPQK
-21 TLCLFVF
+21 MLCFFVF
-28 FLTCIGAAFECLGV
+28 FLTCVGAVFECLGV

-47 LVSAVQ
+47 LVSAIQ
-53 DPALI
+53 DPGLI
-58 MNSAFFQS
+58 MDSDFFRNSSLLSA
-66 HPTLAELTYNE
+66 LTYNE
-77 VIGGI
+77 VIGMI
-82 GAGIILLY
+82 GGGVILLY
-90 LIKNLYFIFMSWVR
+90 LFKNLYFIFMSWMR

-146 AASVSSVIFSIFALV
+146 TAAVSSVIFSLFALV
-161 SEALTIACI
+161 SDTLTISCI
-170 CIFMFLTDWTIA
+170 CIFMFFADWTIA
-182 LVVLVLAIICVLL
+182 LVVLALAIICVLL
-195 IFFLFRRKMFAAGLK
+195 IFFLFRKKMFEAGTK
-210 SRKYSIKIDQ
+210 ARKFSIKIDQ

-255 ECKQTVARESPS
+255 ECRQTVAKESPA

-277 LMLAVCIRIIIRG
+277 LMLAVCLRIIIMG
-290 TDPRFI
+290 TDPQFVA
-296 SVLAAFAVGA
+296 VLASFAVGA

-329 IDALYEHVL
+329 IDALYEHML

-343 EKEHPEASFV
+343 AKEHPEASFV
-353 SSAPKLKWGIIS
+353 AAEKKLKWGLIS
-365 KEAQYGDEDY
+365 KEAQYSDFDTLQ
-375 IAHGET
+375 GET
-381 SCTQYED
+381 GRIGD
-388 KFKDSLELRNISFQY
+388 KFRDALELKNISFQY
-403 SAELGYVLKNVNLTI
+403 NAELGYVLKNVNLTI
-418 KKGQSIALIGAS
+418 KKGQAIALIGAS
-430 GAGKSTLADILLGLL
+430 GAGKSTLADVLLGLL
-445 IPQEGGIYMDGTKIT
+445 IPQEGGIYMDGVKIT
-460 DIPELWAETIGYVP
+460 DIPELWSETIGYVP

-481 ISIKENVAFGESAEQ
+481 ISIKENVAFGESVER

-564 NDTEAAIMS
+564 NDTESAIMS

-578 QGEVTMIIVA
+578 QGEVTMVIVA
-588 HRLTTVRN
+588 HRLTTVKN
-596 CDIIYEVNDTGIKVR
+596 CDVIYEVNGTGIKMR
-611 DKKEVLSGIK
+611 DKQEVLSGIK

>member
-1 MQQIRN
+1 MRQIKN
-7 ILKKTLYVLDRPQK
+7 VLKKTLYVLDKPQK
-21 TLCLFVF
+21 ILCVFVF
-28 FLTCIGAAFECLGV
+28 LLTCIGAAFECLGV

-58 MNSAFFQS
+58 MNSAFFKS
-66 HPTLAELTYNE
+66 HPSLSSLTYNE
-77 VIGGI
+77 VIGII
-82 GAGIILLY
+82 GAGVILLY
-90 LIKNLYFIFMSWVR
+90 IAKNLYFIFMSWIR

-136 GQFCRGVSGD
+136 GQFCRGVVGD
-146 AASVSSVIFSIFALV
+146 TSAVSSVIFSIFSLV
-161 SEALTIACI
+161 AEILTIACI
-170 CIFMFLTDWTIA
+170 CIFMFFADWSIA
-182 LVVLVLAIICVLL
+182 LVVLVLAVVCVLL
-195 IFFLFRRKMFAAGLK
+195 IFFLFRKKMFEAGVEA
-210 SRKYSIKIDQ
+210 RKYSIKIDQ

-235 RKQRHFIGEYEK
+235 RKQKHFIGEYERNK
-247 NRIEVQKL
+247 IAVQKL

-277 LMLAVCIRIIIRG
+277 LMLAVCVRIILRG
-290 TDPRFI
+290 TDPHFI
-296 SVLAAFAVGA
+296 AVLAAFAVGA

-314 RISSSL
+314 RISSAL

-343 EKEHPEASFV
+343 VREHPEASFV
-353 SSAPKLKWGIIS
+353 AADKKLKWGLIS
-365 KEAQYGDEDY
+365 RDAQYSNDDALREEGKY
-375 IAHGET
+375 T
-381 SCTQYED
+381 PNED
-388 KFKDSLELRNISFQY
+388 KFHASLELRNISFRY
-403 SAELGYVLKNVNLTI
+403 SEELGYVLRNVNLTI
-418 KKGQSIALIGAS
+418 KKGQAIALIGTS

-445 IPQEGGIYMDGTKIT
+445 IPQEGGVYMDGDKIT
-460 DIPELWAETIGYVP
+460 GIPERWAATIGYVP

-481 ISIKENVAFGESAEQ
+481 ISIRENVAFGERVEN

-512 EFIDSLP
+512 EFIDTLP
-519 EGMETSVGDR
+519 EGMETAVGDR

-564 NDTEAAIMS
+564 NETETAIMS

-578 QGEVTMIIVA
+578 QGQVTMIIVA

-596 CDIIYEVNDTGIKVR
+596 CDVIYEVNQTGLIIR
-611 DKKEVLSGIK
+611 DKNEVLSGV